1 MTWPLCAL
9 ISSGLLLLV
18 TTYAVWCLNGLETA
32 KGKRDGL
39 RIEAESELAKAVGAK
54 LEEVARL
61 RKEVSDLRMQIPR
74 K

>member
-1 MTWPLCAL
+1 MTWE
-9 ISSGLLLLV
+9 ISSTVIGVLFFAALAYKIWAIHDIDV
-18 TTYAVWCLNGLETA
+18 AH
-32 KGKRDGL
+32 GKRDGL

-54 LEEVARL
+54 LDEVARL